1 MKRVFVLFLFLFIA
15 GFNSKIYAQASG
27 LTIKLLDALSF
38 TITQPE
44 LLDFVSKKGNKKKEM
59 MIAKV
64 ADHITVVSSRG
75 YEVRA
80 ISGSVIQD
88 DTQLSLSPFFGET
101 NKGNTN
107 GVVLAKDIVLPPAN
121 GSPATLISAANT
133 SWNGI
138 NPENKF
144 NIVYALESDFIQVRG
159 KKRAVIPVIYTV
171 LQP

>member
-1 MKRVFVLFLFLFIA
+1 MKKVFVFFLFLFMSTI
-15 GFNSKIYAQASG
+15 NSKIYAQAPG

-44 LLDFVSKKGNKKKEM
+44 LLDFVSKKGNKKKDM

-80 ISGSVIQD
+80 ISGSGIKD
-88 DTQLSLSPFFGET
+88 DSSLSLSPFFGET

-107 GVVLAKDIVLPPAN
+107 GVVLARDIVLPPSN
-121 GSPATLISAANT
+121 GSPATIISAVNS

-138 NPENKF
+138 HPENKF
-144 NIVYALESDFIQVRG
+144 NVEYSLESDFIQIRG
-159 KKRAVIPVIYTV
+159 KKRPIIPVIYTV

>member
-1 MKRVFVLFLFLFIA
+1 MKKVFALFLFLFI
-15 GFNSKIYAQASG
+15 GTNNLKIYAQAPG
-27 LTIKLLDALSF
+27 LSIKLLDALSF

-44 LLDFVSKKGNKKKEM
+44 LLNFVSKNGNKKKDM

-64 ADHITVVSSRG
+64 ADHITVISSRG

-80 ISGSVIQD
+80 ISGSGIKD
-88 DTQLSLSPFFGET
+88 GPFLSLSPFFGET

-107 GVVLAKDIVLPPAN
+107 GVVLARDIALPPAN
-121 GSPATLISAANT
+121 GNPATVISAANS

-144 NIVYALESDFIQVRG
+144 NVEYSMESDFLKPKG
-159 KKRAVIPVIYTV
+159 KNPPAIPVIYTV

>member
-1 MKRVFVLFLFLFIA
+1 MKKVFVLFLFLFIA
-15 GFNSKIYAQASG
+15 ALNSKIYAQAPG

-44 LLDFVSKKGNKKKEM
+44 LLDFVSRKGNKKKEM

-80 ISGSVIQD
+80 ISGSGIKD
-88 DTQLSLSPFFGET
+88 ETLLSLSPFFGES

-107 GVVLAKDIVLPPAN
+107 GVVLAKDLTLPPAN
-121 GSPATLISAANT
+121 GNSATLISAANS

-138 NPENKF
+138 FPENKF
-144 NIVYALESDFIQVRG
+144 NVEYALESDFIQIRG
-159 KKRAVIPVIYTV
+159 KKRPVIPVIYTV

>member
-1 MKRVFVLFLFLFIA
+1 MKKVFVFFIFLFISTI
-15 GFNSKIYAQASG
+15 NSNIYAQAPG

-44 LLDFVSKKGNKKKEM
+44 LLDFVSRKGNKKKDM

-75 YEVRA
+75 YVVRA
-80 ISGSVIQD
+80 ISGSGIKD
-88 DTQLSLSPFFGET
+88 DAKLSLSPFFGET

-121 GSPATLISAANT
+121 GSSATLISAANT

-144 NIVYALESDFIQVRG
+144 NVEYALESDFLLIRG
-159 KKRAVIPVIYTV
+159 KKRPVIPVIYTV

>member
-1 MKRVFVLFLFLFIA
+1 MKKIFVIFLFIA
-15 GFNSKIYAQASG
+15 TFNSKIYAQAPG

-38 TITQPE
+38 TITQPD
-44 LLDFVSKKGNKKKEM
+44 LLDFVSRKGNKKKEI

-64 ADHITVVSSRG
+64 ADHITVVNSRG

-80 ISGSVIQD
+80 ISGSGIKD
-88 DTQLSLSPFFGET
+88 DAQLSLSPFFGET
-101 NKGNTN
+101 NKGNTS
-107 GVVLAKDIVLPPAN
+107 GVVLAKDIALPPAN

-144 NIVYALESDFIQVRG
+144 NVEYALESDFIQIRG
-159 KKRAVIPVIYTV
+159 KKRPVIPVIYTV